1 MADDLDA
8 TAGAGDPADHAETS
22 PPRGA
27 RAFVF
32 RVTDR
37 LNRMTRVYLG
47 PAQVGEER
55 RPTVVTPID
64 QQSAACPSCG
74 QPFSRHE
81 LVHSESG
88 RQRLYCPRSAPPSS

>member
-1 MADDLDA
+1 MADDADP
-8 TAGAGDPADHAETS
+8 TGAPEPA
-22 PPRGA
+22 PRGA
-27 RAFVF
+27 RALVY

-55 RPTVVTPID
+55 RPTVVTPIE
-64 QQSAACPSCG
+64 QQSTPCPSCG
-74 QPFSRHE
+74 QPFSQHE

-88 RQRLYCPRSAPPSS
+88 RQRLYCPRPTPPSS